1 MNESVLGFM
10 CEVPTLVAG
19 AAISIV
25 TAGVYGCLR
34 KPKILITHN
43 KGAFRPEAGKG
54 LHAGVT
60 ISNPRRWFAA
70 RETASSCRVE
80 LKFRDKDECP
90 VSCPDDF
97 PQEFIE
103 GRWDA
108 AEHPNGTFETYDDA
122 IHWDSN
128 HIDRDISV
136 VSGPKE
142 TQQRRKGHPARQA
155 HSVAEDSP
163 RSRQVQLAIYTP
175 AGDYFVWSAEMVA
188 YLGKQTDSL
197 PERDR
202 LKLTLSEY
210 VVTVKVTTGSGKEY
224 RAKFILY
231 TPKGG
236 EGFRLAPYE

>member
-1 MNESVLGFM
+1 MVI
-10 CEVPTLVAG
+10 AG
-19 AAISIV
+19 
-25 TAGVYGCLR
+25 GYGCLR
-34 KPKILITHN
+34 KPTILITHN
-43 KGAFRPEAGKG
+43 KGTFRPEAGKG
-54 LHAGVT
+54 VHVGVAV
-60 ISNPRRWFAA
+60 SNPGRWFTP
-70 RETASSCRVE
+70 RETASSCRVQ
-80 LKFRDKDECP
+80 LQFRDKDECP

-108 AEHPNGTFETYDDA
+108 AEHPNGTFETYGNE

-136 VSGPKE
+136 VSGLKE
-142 TQQRRKGHPARQA
+142 THLRRKGRLAKQA
-155 HSVAEDSP
+155 HSVAEDTP

-175 AGDYFVWSAEMVA
+175 EGDYFVWSAEMVA
-188 YLGKQTDSL
+188 YLRRQMDPL

-210 VVTVKVTTGSGKEY
+210 VVTVLVTTGGGKEY
-224 RAKFILY
+224 REKFILY

-236 EGFRLAPYE
+236 EGFRLEPYA